1 MAHKLQQTMK
11 LINNI
16 KKRINNI
23 WLNYYD
29 KILHFLVGYLI
40 ASLFQG
46 AGYFMLLPTVIVST
60 LKEYN
65 DAKRDKL
72 AMKFVNIVNADWMC
86 TVAGGFT
93 ALFIYAVSLYYF
105 GVNLP
110 GFITVLINR

>member
-1 MAHKLQQTMK
+1 MK
-11 LINNI
+11 KILTKI
-16 KKRINNI
+16 KNRINNI
-23 WLNYYD
+23 WFNYYD

-40 ASLFQG
+40 SSLFQG
-46 AGYFMLLPTVIVST
+46 AGYFMIVPTIIVST

-72 AMKFVNIVNADWMC
+72 VIKFVNVANADWMC
-86 TVAGGFT
+86 TVAGGFA
-93 ALFIYAVSLYYF
+93 ALFMYAVSLYYF